1 MGFFTLNN
9 YFRLFFLLVFGLVLC
24 SLSFS
29 QINAEQ
35 GEPVNVSKSNG
46 KSDLAQLSLL
56 NNNIYVVWRD
66 NSTGNDDI
74 YFAKSFDNGL
84 GFDDL
89 VNLSNNP
96 GTSAFPRM
104 ALVEDNVYATWY
116 DYTPGQSDI
125 FFAKSADNKDSFR
138 TINLSDNGGVSYN
151 PWVAASENNVYV
163 VWNDETPQL
172 KNLKITKPENV
183 DIALG
188 TLDILLATSHDGGFT
203 FEVSNLSE
211 SDENSLNPR
220 IAVNENSVY
229 VAWTEITKNSDEIFF
244 AVSSDND
251 NSFSDPI
258 NVSRTSGVSRD
269 AAIEVSGNY
278 VYIIWQ
284 ESVSGRGEIFFTKS
298 ENNGISFTDPIIIS
312 NGGAAE
318 LARDTQMVV
327 LDDNVYVVWFDRS
340 PQGGIFFVK
349 SNDYGSSF
357 SKPVNLSGKV
367 SGVAKAQIAVYQNN
381 LYVIWQDYRLGNFEV
396 FLRSSIDK
404 GQSFGSIINLSKD
417 NPESNLFILGPQI
430 AANDQKAYTIFEKIN
445 QSGSDLFLVT
455 VSNEQTQKGPLV
467 LQTMDEQI
475 NVEASFD
482 REPIDIDEPVNLN
495 LKFFNPSTK
504 KLLNQVSYSLKIDEV
519 QGNNILTRSNL
530 FAENGVDNQ
539 TLTFDRT
546 GPYTITIS
554 ISEIEGSPVQDS
566 DFSGSTDGIITVVP
580 EFPLGV
586 SFAVLIVV
594 LSIGLLLHRSKL
606 FQSIYR
612 KSYLT

>member
-84 GFDDL
+84 GFYEH

-104 ALVEDNVYATWY
+104 AIVEDNVYATWY

-125 FFAKSADNKDSFR
+125 FFAKSADNGDSFK

-151 PWVAASENNVYV
+151 PWVATSENNVYV

-220 IAVNENSVY
+220 ITVNENNVY

-327 LDDNVYVVWFDRS
+327 LDGNVYVVWFDRS

-349 SNDYGSSF
+349 SNDHGSSF
-357 SKPVNLSGKV
+357 GKPVNLSGKV
-367 SGVAKAQIAVYQNN
+367 PGVAKAQIALYQNN
-381 LYVIWQDYRLGNFEV
+381 LYVIWQDYRFGNFEV

-404 GQSFGSIINLSKD
+404 GQSFGSIINVSKD
-417 NPESNLFILGPQI
+417 RLESNLFILGPQI
-430 AANDQKAYTIFEKIN
+430 ASNEQKVYTIFEKIN

-455 VSNEQTQKGPLV
+455 ISNKEQLQMGSLI

-482 REPIDIDEPVNLN
+482 KEPIDIDEPVNLN
-495 LKFFNPSTK
+495 LKFFNASTK
-504 KLLNQVSYSLKIDEV
+504 KLLNQVNYSLKIDEV
-519 QGNNILTRSNL
+519 QGNNTLARTNL
-530 FAENGVDNQ
+530 FAENGEDNQ

-566 DFSGSTDGIITVVP
+566 DFSSSTDGIITVVP
-580 EFPLGV
+580 EFPLGT
-586 SFAVLIVV
+586 LIVII
-594 LSIGLLLHRSKL
+594 IGLGISLILK
-606 FQSIYR
+606 
-612 KSYLT
+612 KSSFLITNKMVSN